1 MRGWLLVA
9 VVAVATTADCEEIEV
24 SDASPADDA
33 RAPRAK
39 KHDAMDI
46 NLNDE
51 MINDLQKG
59 ATDGSDRVD
68 KETIVTSESG
78 NIEELLRDAGFAPA
92 PPWQS
97 GKRAVRKAARCR
109 ACEVGL
115 ATPDTVHRNW
125 ISLSHWRGLYGWSG
139 SLS

>member
-1 MRGWLLVA
+1 MA
-9 VVAVATTADCEEIEV
+9 VQWATTVDGEEIEV
-24 SDASPADDA
+24 SDASADEK
-33 RAPRAK
+33 RAPRSK
-39 KHDAMDI
+39 KNKAMDI
-46 NLNDE
+46 NIDDE

-68 KETIVTSESG
+68 KETIVTSDTG

-115 ATPDTVHRNW
+115 VSPDAARCN
-125 ISLSHWRGLYGWSG
+125 
-139 SLS
+139 

>member
-1 MRGWLLVA
+1 MGSSEVRVMRGWLLVA
-9 VVAVATTADCEEIEV
+9 LVALQWATTVDCEEIEV
-24 SDASPADDA
+24 SDASADEK
-33 RAPRAK
+33 RAPRSK
-39 KHDAMDI
+39 KHEAMDI
-46 NLNDE
+46 NIDDE

-68 KETIVTSESG
+68 KETIVTSDTG

-115 ATPDTVHRNW
+115 ASPDAAR
-125 ISLSHWRGLYGWSG
+125 
-139 SLS
+139 